1 MDTYEPPI
9 FELSGPGKCGANLPA
24 VDVPETPL
32 PAELLRTDDL
42 EGMPELSETEV
53 TRHFTRISQRN
64 FCIDTGMYP
73 LGSCTMK
80 YNPKV
85 HEEAARLP
93 GFAFAHPLQ
102 GERHSQGALQLMFE
116 LQEMLGEIAGLDAV
130 ALQPA
135 AGAQGEFTGILV
147 FRAYHRERGNVDLDD
162 LRSKLGPRTAG
173 LMLTNPNTLGLFDE
187 HVRQVAQLVHEAGGL
202 MYGDGANFNAI
213 LGIVRPGEIG
223 FDFMHYNLH
232 KTFTTP
238 HGGGGP
244 GAGPVGCKDFLAP

>member
-42 EGMPELSETEV
+42 EDMPELSETEV

-102 GERHSQGALQLMFE
+102 GEGPSQGALQLMFE

-130 ALQPA
+130 AL
-135 AGAQGEFTGILV
+135 
-147 FRAYHRERGNVDLDD
+147 
-162 LRSKLGPRTAG
+162 
-173 LMLTNPNTLGLFDE
+173 
-187 HVRQVAQLVHEAGGL
+187 
-202 MYGDGANFNAI
+202 
-213 LGIVRPGEIG
+213 
-223 FDFMHYNLH
+223 
-232 KTFTTP
+232 
-238 HGGGGP
+238 
-244 GAGPVGCKDFLAP
+244 